1 MSAPGAHAYARRRV
15 LVTGGA
21 GFIGSNLAL
30 RLVELGAEVTVLD
43 SFIPDCGGNEFNLAP
58 AGQRIRLIRA
68 DLRDRE
74 AAVEA
79 LRRSEIVF
87 NLAGQVSHID
97 SMTDP
102 RADLRINC
110 DSHLA
115 FLEACRRTNPSARVV
130 YAGTRQQYGR
140 PRYTPV
146 DETHPLHPTDVNGV
160 NKLAAEWYHRLYAR
174 LHGMPTVSLRLTNT
188 FGPRQLIRHDRQG
201 FLAVF
206 IRRALDGEPLRVFG
220 DGRQLR
226 DLNYVDDV
234 VDAFLAAGTGDIAPG
249 EVFNLGSPEVLPL
262 KRIAELLVAL
272 AGRGAV
278 ELVPFPERLKQ
289 IDIGSYHGDFGKI
302 RRALGWSP
310 RVSVEEGLRRTLAY
324 YRDHGAEYRP
334 PAGRA

>member
-1 MSAPGAHAYARRRV
+1 MSGAGAHPYASKRV

-30 RLVELGAEVTVLD
+30 RLVDLGAEVAVLD
-43 SFIPDCGGNEFNLAP
+43 AFLPDCGANAFNLEP
-58 AGQRIRLIRA
+58 ARERIRLIRA

-74 AAVEA
+74 AAAEA
-79 LRRSEIVF
+79 LRGREIVF

-102 RADLRINC
+102 RGDLGVNC
-110 DSHLA
+110 DSHLVL
-115 FLEACRRTNPSARVV
+115 LEACRRTNPAARVI

-146 DETHPLHPTDVNGV
+146 DENHPLCPTDVNGI

-174 LHGMPTVSLRLTNT
+174 LHGLHTISLRLTNT
-188 FGPRQLIRHDRQG
+188 YGPRQLIRHDRQG

-234 VDAFLAAGTGDIAPG
+234 VDAFLSAGTGGIAPG
-249 EVFNLGSPEVLPL
+249 EVFNLGSPEVLSL
-262 KRIAELLVAL
+262 RRIADLMVGL
-272 AGRGAV
+272 AGRGSV
-278 ELVPFPERLKQ
+278 ELVPFPDALKQ

-302 RRALGWSP
+302 HRVLGWAP
-310 RVSVEEGLRRTLAY
+310 RVSFEEGMRRTLAY
-324 YRDHGAEYRP
+324 YRSNGAHYRLP
-334 PAGRA
+334 PGA